1 MVDFLNNCLL
11 EHPVVDLGFGADL
24 TLRLLSLPR
33 GLNAAATSQPNGDA
47 QSLEH
52 SRLRRIVTCIGPN
65 QKNQPNLDLY
75 LDRRYKICHFPIVVS
90 YLCIGQ
96 NGKNQPNLVLYL
108 VRRSKTVVSIAT
120 LLTC

>member
-47 QSLEH
+47 QPLEH
-52 SRLRRIVTCIGPN
+52 LRAALI
-65 QKNQPNLDLY
+65 NLFLY
-75 LDRRYKICHFPIVVS
+75 IFQREWMPRHIC
-90 YLCIGQ
+90 
-96 NGKNQPNLVLYL
+96 
-108 VRRSKTVVSIAT
+108 
-120 LLTC
+120 